1 MINSGLQIKTKSL
14 KREMKYR
21 GELLLTYWIDYPH
34 FADLGDLMPVMS
46 VNRFYCRRAHSYQR
60 HLERVLFPQAVQQYC
75 FSQEKGFPIRIWEA
89 TENFK
94 VTEQDG
100 CIVSIYI
107 DRYEY
112 TGGAHG
118 NTVRSAQTWLLPKGR
133 PVSLHELFACPQEES
148 MEYLFRVIEAQIK
161 REPEIY
167 FENAGELARKNFNKE
182 NFYCTPGGLVVF
194 YQQYDIAPYSSG
206 IRRFLIPYGRCLCN
220 PQNICFQL

>member
-1 MINSGLQIKTKSL
+1 MKTKTL

-21 GELLLTYWIDYPH
+21 GELLLTYRIDYPH
-34 FADLGDLMPVMS
+34 FADSGNLMS

-60 HLERVLFPQAVQQYC
+60 HLERVLFPKAVRQYC
-75 FSQEKGFPIRIWEA
+75 FSLEKGFPIQTWEA
-89 TENFK
+89 IEEFK
-94 VTEQDG
+94 ITEQTDDN
-100 CIVSIYI
+100 VSLYM

-118 NTVRSAQTWLLPKGR
+118 NTVRSAQTWILPKGR

-148 MEYLFRVIEAQIK
+148 MQYLFRVIEAQIK

-167 FENAGELARKNFNKE
+167 FENAVELAQKNFNEE

-206 IRRFLIPYGRCLCN
+206 IRTFLIPYGRCLRS
-220 PQNICFQL
+220 PQETCSRV